1 MTGGAL
7 RRNHIINFVVA
18 SVLLLSF
25 YETFIGSRREW
36 KHTSTSTH
44 TGKLTH
50 HQEDG
55 TNGVPSLY
63 DTDTDTDT
71 DTGTGTRH
79 PGDCMGLEVRGSLD
93 TLLHNVDQVYISM
106 PAKAAGSSMKA
117 FAISCMNVDIQ
128 IKVNLFNKVPRI
140 NGKRPIGEYL
150 TESFEPPSLIASH
163 LYSDIEFTH
172 LVKHSTTRSL
182 IIYLHRDEPSRVL
195 SAIKQV
201 TTMRLCPEKEKEK
214 QKQKQSEPC
223 TVREQDLVAAIQ
235 KKVAEIG
242 FGATEILTCDSYDA
256 LDDNAPNFVFVHY
269 TQASRLQKLL
279 AKRFCPAEL
288 NQPAE
293 VSVRNVSTNKR
304 KIHVELQRDNSIVSL
319 QEWLEAKKGLLEYA
333 LELRESASCQAK
345 TRAMEEKLFHCPDET
360 LHFGKVWEPHHD

>member
-1 MTGGAL
+1 MTEGL
-7 RRNHIINFVVA
+7 RRTHITKFFLS
-18 SVLLLSF
+18 SVLLLWF
-25 YETFIGSRREW
+25 YDAFIVSRREL
-36 KHTSTSTH
+36 KHIYRD
-44 TGKLTH
+44 
-50 HQEDG
+50 EP
-55 TNGVPSLY
+55 NVVPAYGV
-63 DTDTDTDT
+63 
-71 DTGTGTRH
+71 RH
-79 PGDCMGLEVRGSLD
+79 ADDQIGDCMGLGFTGSLD
-93 TLLHNVDQVYISM
+93 ALLHNVDQVYVSM
-106 PAKAAGSSMKA
+106 PAKAAGSSMKK
-117 FAISCMNVDIQ
+117 FATTCMNVNIVPS
-128 IKVNLFNKVPRI
+128 INLFNKRPGI
-140 NGKRPIGEYL
+140 NNPSGIRPIEEYL
-150 TESFEPPSLIASH
+150 TAESLHPPSLIASH
-163 LYSDIEFTH
+163 LYKDTDFTH

-279 AKRFCPAEL
+279 AKRFCPIEL
-288 NQPAE
+288 NQPSAVSNVFSEKAE
-293 VSVRNVSTNKR
+293 IRVM
-304 KIHVELQRDNSIVSL
+304 LQNIDNRTVSL
-319 QEWLEAKKGLLEYA
+319 KEWLEAKKGLLEFS

-345 TRAMEEKLFHCPDET
+345 TRAMEEKLFYCPDEAF
-360 LHFGKVWEPHHD
+360 HFGKVWE

>member
-7 RRNHIINFVVA
+7 RRNHIINSVVA
-18 SVLLLSF
+18 WVLLLSF

-36 KHTSTSTH
+36 KHNSSSISSSSSSSST
-44 TGKLTH
+44 TH
-50 HQEDG
+50 HRDG
-55 TNGVPSLY
+55 TNVVSLY
-63 DTDTDTDT
+63 DTGDEA
-71 DTGTGTRH
+71 
-79 PGDCMGLEVRGSLD
+79 PVGDCMGLGFRDSLD

-117 FAISCMNVDIQ
+117 FAISCTNVDIK
-128 IKVNLFNKVPRI
+128 IHVNLFNKVPRI

-182 IIYLHRDEPSRVL
+182 IIYMHRDEPSRVL
-195 SAIKQV
+195 SGIKQV
-201 TTMRLCPEKEKEK
+201 ADMKLCPEKK
-214 QKQKQSEPC
+214 SEPC
-223 TVREQDLVAAIQ
+223 TVREQDLVAAI
-235 KKVAEIG
+235 KKKRGEIG

-279 AKRFCPAEL
+279 AKRFCPAKL

-293 VSVRNVSTNKR
+293 ASVRNASTNKR
-304 KIHVELQRDNSIVSL
+304 KIHVELQMDKDNSIVSL
-319 QEWLEAKKGLLEYA
+319 EEWLEAKKGLLEYA

-345 TRAMEEKLFHCPDET
+345 TRAMEEKLFQCPDET
-360 LHFGKVWEPHHD
+360 LHFGKVWEPHDVDGTPHN